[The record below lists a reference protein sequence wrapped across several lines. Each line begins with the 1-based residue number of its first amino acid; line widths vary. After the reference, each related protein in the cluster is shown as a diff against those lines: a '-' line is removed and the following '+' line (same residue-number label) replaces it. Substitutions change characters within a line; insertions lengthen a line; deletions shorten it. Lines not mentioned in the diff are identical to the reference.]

1 MILLISLNSFLFAVL
16 HNIKIIDSPGM
27 RDIEITDYPKEQI
40 INGFEEIL
48 DAAKYCKFSDC
59 NHINNEGCFVL
70 ESLSNGQINQ
80 SRYNNFIKFRD
91 HG

>member
-1 MILLISLNSFLFAVL
+1 
-16 HNIKIIDSPGM
+16 M

-48 DAAKYCKFSDC
+48 VAANYCNFSDC

-70 ESLSNGQINQ
+70 ESLANGQINQ